1 MEEVIRECTAR
12 RCFRVLIEERLEGPR
27 LGTIEVF
34 GMVSKGSARFQGT
47 LEAMAYVDLNA
58 EGDVMRFAEDVAV
71 NRGFP
76 VKVFPTVAAAEEWL
90 VSLPEA
96 GAPNPP
102 RRNLCAARSAPPGN
116 PARAAPLRA
125 RERHR
130 SARAAGAGSRAARPA
145 GSRPY
150 SASALIGRL
159 IRERTAPLAGRGW
172 VSTRYAISQS

>member
-1 MEEVIRECTAR
+1 MTYTLTIDQKPAYLHVAVTGRNSGENVVRYMEEVIRECTAR

-76 VKVFPTVAAAEEWL
+76 VKVFPTLAAAEEWL
-90 VSLPEA
+90 LSLPDA
-96 GAPNPP
+96 GAQNP
-102 RRNLCAARSAPPGN
+102 
-116 PARAAPLRA
+116 
-125 RERHR
+125 HR
-130 SARAAGAGSRAARPA
+130 
-145 GSRPY
+145 
-150 SASALIGRL
+150 
-159 IRERTAPLAGRGW
+159 
-172 VSTRYAISQS
+172 

>member
-1 MEEVIRECTAR
+1 VTYKLAIDQKPAYLHVAVTGRNSGESVVRYMEEVIRECTTR

-34 GMVSKGSARFQGT
+34 GMVSKGSARFQRT

-90 VSLPEA
+90 LSIPDA
-96 GAPNPP
+96 DADNP
-102 RRNLCAARSAPPGN
+102 
-116 PARAAPLRA
+116 
-125 RERHR
+125 HR
-130 SARAAGAGSRAARPA
+130 
-145 GSRPY
+145 
-150 SASALIGRL
+150 
-159 IRERTAPLAGRGW
+159 
-172 VSTRYAISQS
+172 